1 MTETSPVTFSG
12 YASDPLEV
20 RHSTIGYPSD
30 YTEVELI
37 LKSWSTL
44 MIASNRCFE
53 QVKIV
58 NENDEIV
65 PINTP
70 GELCT
75 RGYSTM
81 LKYWDDEEKTKETI
95 TPDRWLRTG

>member
-30 YTEVELI
+30 HTE
-37 LKSWSTL
+37 
-44 MIASNRCFE
+44 
-53 QVKIV
+53 VKIV
-58 NENDEIV
+58 DENQQIV
-65 PINTP
+65 PINER
-70 GELCT
+70 GELWT

-81 LKYWDDEEKTKETI
+81 LKYWNDDEKTKEI
-95 TPDRWLRTG
+95 FTPDRWLRTG